1 MKKIAVLIVGAS
13 IALASCGGNAGMD
26 QAAMQHKIDSTA
38 NELAKSDI
46 ERLQKSCDDAV
57 MQAAQDSAK
66 AIMAAEKHATKKAT
80 TKHSTTTK
88 HDEPTKDIKTKVD
101 PKKDKMS
108 GNHNTNVEDKKSKMS
123 GEETKSNVEVKKSKM
138 NKMKATEN
146 K

>member
-1 MKKIAVLIVGAS
+1 MKKIAVLIIGAS

-38 NELAKSDI
+38 KELAKSDI

-66 AIMAAEKHATKKAT
+66 AIMAASKHTTKKPT
-80 TKHSTTTK
+80 TKHTTK
-88 HDEPTKDIKTKVD
+88 HEEPVKETKTKAD

-108 GNHNTNVEDKKSKMS
+108 GTHNTNVEDKKSKMN
-123 GEETKSNVEVKKSKM
+123 GEETKSNVEAKKSKM
-138 NKMKATEN
+138 NKMKASES

>member
-1 MKKIAVLIVGAS
+1 MKKIAVLLVGAS

-26 QAAMQHKIDSTA
+26 EAAMQHKIDSTA
-38 NELAKSDI
+38 KELAKSDI

-66 AIMAAEKHATKKAT
+66 AIMAAAKHETKKAT
-80 TKHSTTTK
+80 TKKTTK
-88 HDEPTKDIKTKVD
+88 HEEPVKETKTKVD

-108 GNHNTNVEDKKSKMS
+108 GNHNTNVEDKKSKMN
-123 GEETKSNVEVKKSKM
+123 GEETKTNVEAKKSKM
-138 NKMKATEN
+138 NKMKATDN